1 MCGHRG
7 IQIVHTWTRHRYLVF
22 LGRWSHSWLF
32 VSRMYAR
39 KYMFLDILVETQ
51 MTKMGYRCM
60 DEQIHDIGIPS
71 ILPFLIIERYMH
83 FQTYVWIRIH
93 THTLIYST
101 YRHPHR
107 DIDLFIC
114 IQMFDVYM
122 YIHRYVSASIFYS
135 DICMDTASI
144 LAYAWTQRYAHI
156 QNLDLI
162 SIR

>member
-93 THTLIYST
+93 THTHSFIRHIGIRTETSISSFAYRCLMYTCT
-101 YRHPHR
+101 Y
-107 DIDLFIC
+107 IDTYLHLF
-114 IQMFDVYM
+114 
-122 YIHRYVSASIFYS
+122 SIR
-135 DICMDTASI
+135 I
-144 LAYAWTQRYAHI
+144 YAWI
-156 QNLDLI
+156 QHLYWRMHGPSDMRI
-162 SIR
+162 SRIQI